1 MFLGRSRQ
9 VKKSYDKN
17 SGEIPAEYIILTN
30 QLLAEHTWGD
40 PSRQKT

>member
-1 MFLGRSRQ
+1 MT
-9 VKKSYDKN
+9 KN

-40 PSRQKT
+40 PGRQKLDVKNKHL